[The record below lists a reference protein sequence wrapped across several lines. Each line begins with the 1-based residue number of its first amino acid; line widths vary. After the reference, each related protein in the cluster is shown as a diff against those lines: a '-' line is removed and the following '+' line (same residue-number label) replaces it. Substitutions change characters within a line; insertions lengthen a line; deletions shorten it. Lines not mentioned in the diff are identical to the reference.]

1 METRG
6 LVTEQPHENL
16 TEVLS
21 LLSKEMISLEY
32 PVSSDS
38 HALAVLEMALTK
50 AMPVCSSLVTRTNS
64 EVPTEAVFQG
74 RQALPQIPE
83 SLWE

>member
-1 METRG
+1 MATRG

-50 AMPVCSSLVTRTNS
+50 AMPIFSSLVTRSNS
-64 EVPTEAVFQG
+64 EVPTKAVFQG
-74 RQALPQIPE
+74 RQSLPQIPE
-83 SLWE
+83 SLRE